1 MSVVDTLDRVIRD
14 LSDLMGHGVSRKCD
28 IETVE
33 DDSTFVLNDGSLMTL
48 LQVDGH
54 KLLVGEQEF
63 AQGIEGLHEGLK
75 GVMGQPG
82 HSLVFHY
89 RYDPQDQRSSQRCI
103 SGMRGTAR
111 AAGLDLDDLI
121 DDWGTA
127 VQSYTRGESMVWA
140 LITRPAAL
148 PPQARKS
155 AVKSRVQSN
164 RQAPV
169 SANYGAG
176 QKINHALVD
185 LFDRHEAFTH
195 ATLQTLGSARVN
207 VEAEI
212 LPVTQGLKMMRAT
225 LGPNVTG
232 SEWRP
237 VLPGD
242 RIPVRY
248 KDTSNGWEPDVLH
261 YPAISSQ
268 LFHDDMELVDSRTL
282 RWGNRLHRAITVD
295 VPPQGA
301 VNFSSLF
308 ARLTS
313 PDYAWNLS
321 IHLDGDGLGLL
332 GWKSAM
338 ASLLL
343 LTSRVNRRFK
353 NAVDEL
359 KALAE
364 IEGESIVRVRI
375 TARVEADTRK
385 ALEKGSSEVMA
396 ALQAWQACEVS
407 IPSGLVQ
414 PVAAAATVPGLLSKS
429 PSGAAAAPLGE
440 VVTMLPWVRP
450 SSNIWAT
457 GMPFRTGDGRAF
469 PWVQGSSK
477 QNAFIEIGIGPMG
490 MGKSV
495 NLNAINLAFL
505 LTPGLV
511 RLPWLSIL
519 DIGPS
524 SKGLISAIQDAL
536 PESQRYLATYVR
548 PRMDPARY
556 SINPFDL
563 PVGTFEPLPLHR
575 DFLTNFLVL
584 LATPLNG
591 SPNENAVGIA
601 QAVIKSAYEAV
612 SNNVNPHLYVP
623 GTDADSADARHLDT
637 MILKVGIPIDEHT
650 SWYDLTRIFFEKR
663 MTREAEIAQRYAVPT
678 LPEVLNMARSE
689 PMRQIYGESA
699 VNEFWRFG
707 MDAIESYPILGQP
720 TRFSLGDARV
730 VSLDLDEVA
739 IKGGDVADRQSAVM
753 FMLAR
758 HILLSRFFIRDE
770 DAAMIPEWS
779 RDYHRERIDHI
790 RQDPKRI
797 VFDELHRI
805 TRNSSAAKQILSDIS
820 TASRESRKWNLHMAL
835 YSQDPDD
842 IPEEIAGLATTV
854 FVMGVSGSHQ
864 VAKRADD
871 LFSFGETGRGAMM
884 RRLRKPG
891 RGGSHMI
898 ARFLVNGEPVIR
910 HLMNTLG
917 PVLLWALSSTTE
929 DARLRDRLYRA
940 LGGTRT
946 RQILARLY
954 PGGTVKDLYER
965 MREAHSEGRF
975 LSEEDAL
982 IYESLAGQ
990 RDTPPDALDV
1000 LYEKIIRMVNEQDRA
1015 RLNGHGS
1022 L

>member
-1 MSVVDTLDRVIRD
+1 MSLVDSLDRLFRD
-14 LSDLMGHGVSRKCD
+14 VSDLMGHGVSRLCD
-28 IETVE
+28 LETVE

-54 KLLVGEQEF
+54 NLLVGEQEF
-63 AQGIEGLHEGLK
+63 VSGVEGLHEGLK
-75 GVMGQPG
+75 GILGQPG

-89 RYDPQDQRSSQRCI
+89 RYDPKDQRAPDRCI
-103 SGMRGTAR
+103 AGMRSTAR
-111 AAGLDLDDLI
+111 AVGLDLDDLI
-121 DDWGTA
+121 DDWGSA
-127 VQSYTRGESMVWA
+127 VKLYTRGESMVWA

-148 PPQARKS
+148 PPQARKT
-155 AVKSRVQSN
+155 AIKERGQAN

-169 SANYGAG
+169 SANYGEG
-176 QKINHALVD
+176 QKINHAMAD
-185 LFDRHEAFTH
+185 LFDRHEAFVGT
-195 ATLQTLGSARVN
+195 TLQTLQSARVN
-207 VEAEI
+207 VQAAI
-212 LPVTQGLKMMRAT
+212 LPVIEALRSMRAT
-225 LGPNVTG
+225 LGPDVTG
-232 SEWRP
+232 PEWTP

-248 KDTSNGWEPDVLH
+248 KDTSKGWAVDVLH
-261 YPAISSQ
+261 YPSLPTQ
-268 LFHDDMELVDSRTL
+268 LFHDDMTLEDSRTV
-282 RWGNRLHRAITVD
+282 RWGSRLHRAITVD
-295 VPPQGA
+295 VPPQGR
-301 VNFSSLF
+301 VSFSSLF

-321 IHLDGDGLGLL
+321 MHLDGDGLGLL
-332 GWKSAM
+332 GWKSAL

-364 IEGESIVRVRI
+364 IEGESIVRLRI
-375 TARVEADTRK
+375 TARVEAESRS
-385 ALEKGSSEVMA
+385 ALEKGSSEVIA
-396 ALQAWQACEVS
+396 SLQAWQACEVS
-407 IPSGLVQ
+407 IPAGLVQ
-414 PVAAAATVPGLLSKS
+414 TVAAAATVPGLLSKS
-429 PSGAAAAPLGE
+429 PSGAAAAPLSE
-440 VVTMLPWVRP
+440 VVAMIPFVRP

-469 PWVQGSSK
+469 PWTQGSSK
-477 QNAFIEIGIGPMG
+477 QNAFIEIGLGPMG

-495 NLNAINLAFL
+495 NLNAVNLAFL

-536 PESQRYLATYVR
+536 PESQRHLATYVR
-548 PRMDPARY
+548 PRMDPERY

-563 PVGTFEPLPLHR
+563 PVGTFDPLPLHK

-591 SPNENAVGIA
+591 RPNDNAVGIA

-612 SNNVNPHLYVP
+612 SNEVNPHLYVP
-623 GTDADSADARHLDT
+623 GTDASSQDARHIDA
-637 MILKVGIPIDEHT
+637 MILKLGIPVDEHT
-650 SWYDLTRIFFEKR
+650 SWYDLVRAFFDKR
-663 MTREAEIAQRYAVPT
+663 LFHEAEIAQRYAVPT
-678 LPEVLNMARSE
+678 LPEVLNAARSE
-689 PMRQIYGESA
+689 TMRQIYGESA

-805 TRNSSAAKQILSDIS
+805 TRNSAAAKQILSDIS

-842 IPEEIAGLATTV
+842 IPTEIAGLATTV

-871 LFSFGETGRGAMM
+871 LFSFGETGRSAMM

-898 ARFLVNGEPVIR
+898 ARFLVNGEPVVR

-940 LGGTRT
+940 LGGSRT
-946 RQILARLY
+946 REILARLY
-954 PGGTVKDLYER
+954 PSGTVKDLYER

-982 IYESLAGQ
+982 IYEALANQ

-1000 LYEKIIRMVNEQDRA
+1000 LYEKIIRMVAEQDRA
-1015 RLNGHGS
+1015 RLMG
-1022 L
+1022 